1 MDRVQ
6 LFDWMPAKLSLPLR
20 SFSSTCSRQGFEI
33 EMARPYCPYTSIHGC
48 LVYIY
53 INYIYIYLRN
63 YTYELYIIFFWFMIV
78 YSLLLFSSI
87 RTFIIP
93 CVYIYYIYM
102 YVYNMYIYILVSPYI
117 YRFTHLIS
125 LIWLG
130 LMPFLCLSV
139 VEDSQ
144 FVCSWLAWLLELD
157 TWISSRLQTLAS
169 PRFSCRSLWL
179 QRYGNNFVRS
189 AETWWCL
196 GARFCHHRI
205 DFQNLENLVNKTS
218 ALRSGYTVYRLYI
231 YMYIYI
237 CQLIIATSTII
248 LKTAIQILRVL
259 FY

>member
-1 MDRVQ
+1 M
-6 LFDWMPAKLSLPLR
+6 
-20 SFSSTCSRQGFEI
+20 C
-33 EMARPYCPYTSIHGC
+33 IHI
-48 LVYIY
+48 LHIY
-53 INYIYIYLRN
+53 VCIQH
-63 YTYELYIIFFWFMIV
+63 V
-78 YSLLLFSSI
+78 
-87 RTFIIP
+87 
-93 CVYIYYIYM
+93 
-102 YVYNMYIYILVSPYI
+102 YIYILVSPYI

-237 CQLIIATSTII
+237 YVNLLLLHQL
-248 LKTAIQILRVL
+248 L
-259 FY
+259 FWKLQFRYWGYFFTRSAGAGFPPLSIY